1 MKHRLGEVYSLAGS
15 RAAQNGSPHPER
27 PPVMPRNL
35 AISDH
40 SAIRTRLGFLV
51 LRYSVFAAAT
61 LYAAAPA
68 HADFVPENMT
78 PGEIARLPP
87 YCPVRL
93 EADMN
98 QRYRGLQNMTP
109 PVAHFVGLMGDAFWA
124 MHHYCWAQIRVNR
137 ALAGGMAPVIR
148 NGTLLAAIA
157 DYEFVLHNSKPDFVM
172 LPEVYLKIGD
182 THVLMKNY
190 PKASEAFAKSRS
202 LKPDFWPPYSHWAN
216 ALELTVSKKA
226 ALAHLEEG
234 MRAAPK
240 AAALQAQYKRLGGD
254 PVAFLKS
261 LPPPPA
267 ASQPAEAEAAPAA
280 PTAPTAPA
288 ASAASQ

>member
-1 MKHRLGEVYSLAGS
+1 MKPRSPVISANHAAAHRVRCAALRCALIAAVALFSTTQS
-15 RAAQNGSPHPER
+15 RADNA
-27 PPVMPRNL
+27 
-35 AISDH
+35 
-40 SAIRTRLGFLV
+40 
-51 LRYSVFAAAT
+51 
-61 LYAAAPA
+61 
-68 HADFVPENMT
+68 PENMT

-137 ALAGGMAPVIR
+137 VMAGGLAPVIR
-148 NGTLLAAIA
+148 QGTLLGAIA
-157 DYEFVLHNSKPDFVM
+157 DYEYVVHNSKPNFVM
-172 LPEVYLKIGD
+172 LPEVFLKIGD

-216 ALELTVSKKA
+216 VLELTVSKKA

-234 MRAAPK
+234 MRAAP
-240 AAALQAQYKRLGGD
+240 AATALQAQYKRLGGD

-280 PTAPTAPA
+280 PAAPA

>member
-1 MKHRLGEVYSLAGS
+1 MARS
-15 RAAQNGSPHPER
+15 RAAQNGSPHQKR
-27 PPVMPRNL
+27 PPVKLRNL
-35 AISDH
+35 AISDR
-40 SAIRTRLGFLV
+40 STTQTRLKFLV
-51 LRYSVFAAAT
+51 LRYSVIAAST

-68 HADFVPENMT
+68 RADFVPENMT

-93 EADMN
+93 DADMN
-98 QRYRGLQNMTP
+98 QRSRGLQNMTP
-109 PVAHFVGLMGDAFWA
+109 PVAHFVGLMGDSFWH

-157 DYEFVLHNSKPDFVM
+157 DYEYVVRNSKPDFVM
-172 LPEVYLKIGD
+172 LPEVFLKIGD

-216 ALELTVSKKA
+216 ALELTVGKKA

-234 MRAAPK
+234 MRAAPA
-240 AAALQAQYKRLGGD
+240 AAALQGQYKRLGGD
-254 PVAFLKS
+254 PAAFLKS

-267 ASQPAEAEAAPAA
+267 ASQPAEAEAAPS
-280 PTAPTAPA
+280 APA

>member
-1 MKHRLGEVYSLAGS
+1 MRCALVAAVALAAAAQS
-15 RAAQNGSPHPER
+15 RADN
-27 PPVMPRNL
+27 
-35 AISDH
+35 
-40 SAIRTRLGFLV
+40 
-51 LRYSVFAAAT
+51 
-61 LYAAAPA
+61 
-68 HADFVPENMT
+68 VPENMT
-78 PGEIARLPP
+78 PGEIALLPP
-87 YCPVRL
+87 YCAVRL
-93 EADMN
+93 DADMG

-109 PVAHFVGLMGDAFWA
+109 NVAHFVGLMGDSFWHI
-124 MHHYCWAQIRVNR
+124 HHYCWAQIRVNR
-137 ALAGGMAPVIR
+137 VIAGRMSPVIR
-148 NGTLLAAIA
+148 HGTLLGAIA
-157 DYEFVLHNSKPDFVM
+157 DYEYVVNNSKPNFVM
-172 LPEVYLKIGD
+172 LPEVFLKIGD

-267 ASQPAEAEAAPAA
+267 ASQPAEAETAPAA
-280 PTAPTAPA
+280 PAAPA